1 MTERK
6 VYRPEEKMKIVMEG
20 LSGTISVSDLCR
32 KYEIKPARFYY
43 WKDQVMN
50 SAKDIFQNRGRKVD
64 EDRIR
69 AEKDDEIARLKATI
83 AEVVQENLEI
93 KKKIGERLQRRV
105 TRGDTISDILPDLNT
120 VLSCLH
126 IMGRWTAV
134 NVQPVDFTILLS
146 VLYSTSLEPHFGHTV
161 IPGEK
166 AISMFIS
173 A

>member
-1 MTERK
+1 MAARK

-50 SAKDIFQNRGRKVD
+50 SAQDIFQNRGRKID

-93 KKKIGERLQRRV
+93 KKKIGERLQRRGQ
-105 TRGDTISDILPDLNT
+105 T
-120 VLSCLH
+120 
-126 IMGRWTAV
+126 
-134 NVQPVDFTILLS
+134 
-146 VLYSTSLEPHFGHTV
+146 
-161 IPGEK
+161 
-166 AISMFIS
+166 
-173 A
+173 

>member
-93 KKKIGERLQRRV
+93 KKKIGERLQRRGQ
-105 TRGDTISDILPDLNT
+105 T
-120 VLSCLH
+120 
-126 IMGRWTAV
+126 
-134 NVQPVDFTILLS
+134 
-146 VLYSTSLEPHFGHTV
+146 
-161 IPGEK
+161 
-166 AISMFIS
+166 
-173 A
+173 